1 MEASEVASKEEF
13 SEVMEF
19 EFKTFFASAG
29 ARSSDK
35 EGERARSQTKTS
47 STSMSVQGGNQEI
60 ASIISDVYAP
70 TFKAEFKQWLK
81 TIPQFPKAFK
91 FTISP
96 ITDLLNFRSSDLFPE
111 DAPSFGCEAHKAELK
126 RDPKTNKFYYN
137 ATINGTVVKEFCEY
151 LSREALEYSIR
162 QRRTSLKR
170 AIDVYMEEVSSIG
183 VGGSKGLVAS
193 TGKTGLDRDNKMSV
207 ICKFKD
213 FIFIKVQIF
222 PSFITGKTKCL

>member
-70 TFKAEFKQWLK
+70 TFKAEFKHWLK

-137 ATINGTVVKEFCEY
+137 ATVNGTVVKEFCEY

-170 AIDVYMEEVSSIG
+170 AIDVYMEEVRSIG
-183 VGGSKGLVAS
+183 LLVESGKSRAL
-193 TGKTGLDRDNKMSV
+193 KTGPFTEIKKISI
-207 ICKFKD
+207 ICKCID
-213 FIFIKVQIF
+213 F
-222 PSFITGKTKCL
+222 L

>member
-1 MEASEVASKEEF
+1 MSSKEEF

-19 EFKTFFASAG
+19 EYKSFFASAG

-35 EGERARSQTKTS
+35 AGESARSQTKTS
-47 STSMSVQGGNQEI
+47 STSMSVQGGNQDI

-81 TIPQFPKAFK
+81 SIPQYPKAFK

-111 DAPSFGCEAHKAELK
+111 EAASFGCEAHKAELK
-126 RDPKTNKFYYN
+126 RDPNTNKFYYN
-137 ATINGTVVKEFCEY
+137 ATVNGTLVKEFCDY

-170 AIDVYMEEVSSIG
+170 AIDVYMEEVLHG
-183 VGGSKGLVAS
+183 
-193 TGKTGLDRDNKMSV
+193 
-207 ICKFKD
+207 
-213 FIFIKVQIF
+213 
-222 PSFITGKTKCL
+222 

>member
-137 ATINGTVVKEFCEY
+137 ATVNGTVVKEFCEY

-183 VGGSKGLVAS
+183 VGG
-193 TGKTGLDRDNKMSV
+193 
-207 ICKFKD
+207 
-213 FIFIKVQIF
+213 
-222 PSFITGKTKCL
+222 